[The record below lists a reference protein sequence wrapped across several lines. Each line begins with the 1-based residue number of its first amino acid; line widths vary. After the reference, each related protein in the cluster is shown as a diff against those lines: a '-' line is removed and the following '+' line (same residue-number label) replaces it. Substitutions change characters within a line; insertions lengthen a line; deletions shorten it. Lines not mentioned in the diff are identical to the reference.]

1 MDAVAHMPLASPV
14 RGVWLR
20 RVPTYL
26 ERRGRVLPRP
36 VWLADI
42 CVMQAVCGQAFSRL
56 RSACQIPRAQ
66 VIAQEVVTVAQVE
79 VFVETV
85 QLDRAGQRQIGA
97 KARATALLK
106 ERHDD
111 IEAAVA
117 EASAVLRDSAARLE
131 DGDGWRV
138 TSVEAKFG
146 LTLGAEAGVILS
158 KASAEASFEVTI
170 TVERG

>member
-1 MDAVAHMPLASPV
+1 M
-14 RGVWLR
+14 
-20 RVPTYL
+20 
-26 ERRGRVLPRP
+26 
-36 VWLADI
+36 
-42 CVMQAVCGQAFSRL
+42 
-56 RSACQIPRAQ
+56 
-66 VIAQEVVTVAQVE
+66 EVVTMAQVD

-85 QLDRAGQRQIGA
+85 HLDGVGQRQIGA
-97 KARATALLK
+97 KTRTTALLK
-106 ERHDD
+106 ERHED